1 MIKFI
6 LKNLINSILIIFGVL
21 SVSFVLTFL
30 LPGDPAKMI
39 LGQRADEESIKSV
52 KSELGLDRPFYE
64 QYFNFIVRVFQGDLG
79 KSYLTDRDVSKTIAE
94 KIPATALLSFFA
106 ILISS
111 TIGVLIGV
119 VSSIKPYSLKD
130 YFFIL
135 ISLLG
140 ISIPQFVLALILI
153 FIFGAQYKLLPI
165 SGYIDNGWYYII
177 LPALTLAM
185 RPLAITARITRTS
198 MLDELNKDYIRT
210 ARAKGLTENKVIVKH
225 ALRNALNPVI
235 TTLSSSLAATLGG
248 VFFIE
253 YIFNW
258 PGIGSLAM
266 DSILKLDFPMIQ
278 GTILFSAIIF
288 VIINFLVDILYALI
302 DPKVKLG

>member
-1 MIKFI
+1 MSQYIF
-6 LKNLINSILIIFGVL
+6 KNLLNSILIIFGVL

-39 LGQRADEESIKSV
+39 LGERADYESLKSV
-52 KSELGLDRPFYE
+52 KSELGLDKPFYD
-64 QYFNFIVRVFQGDLG
+64 QYFSFLYRVLKGDLG
-79 KSYLTDRDVSKTIAE
+79 KSYISNRDVLKTIAE
-94 KIPATALLSFFA
+94 KIPATALLSLFA

-111 TIGVLIGV
+111 VLGITIGII
-119 VSSIKPYSLKD
+119 SSVKPYSIKD
-130 YFFIL
+130 YSVIL
-135 ISLLG
+135 FSLLG
-140 ISIPQFVLALILI
+140 ISIPQFVLALI
-153 FIFGAQYKLLPI
+153 FIYFFGAYLKILPV
-165 SGYIDNGWYYII
+165 SGYVDNGWYFII
-177 LPALTLAM
+177 LPAFALAM

-210 ARAKGLTENKVIVKH
+210 ARAKGVKEFNVFIKH
-225 ALRNALNPVI
+225 ALRNALNPII

-266 DSILKLDFPMIQ
+266 DSILKFDFPMIQ
-278 GTILFSAIIF
+278 GTILFSAIVF
-288 VIINFLVDILYALI
+288 VFINFIVDILYAI
-302 DPKVKLG
+302 INPKVKI